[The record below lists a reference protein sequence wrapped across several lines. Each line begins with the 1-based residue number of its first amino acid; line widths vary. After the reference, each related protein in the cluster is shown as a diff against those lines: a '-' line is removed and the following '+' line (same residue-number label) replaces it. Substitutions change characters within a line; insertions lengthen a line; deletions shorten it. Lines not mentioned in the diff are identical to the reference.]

1 LKFYGPIFGCPH
13 ACCGPRARSPSK
25 LSALLASE
33 AEEAHQYDQIIV
45 KVGPH
50 RLPIL
55 SVERV
60 PESDDY
66 KAGHDLTGLV
76 RWPVSSLVSG
86 LLLRHGTALA
96 DDVDVL
102 DLGCGTGTAGIAAA
116 VCCRPRR
123 VVLADKQLLC
133 RELSERNA
141 RLQPAGTIACAI
153 DVEAYGW
160 EPGDPRPPER
170 GAFGLVISS
179 DCLYTSLEEARSFEK
194 WGAHFHDGKALAQFV
209 EMIDWCLAPGGAAL
223 IAFDVRNGRDEERAV
238 EAFAAGGFEPEV
250 LTAAQCVPDERGEEL
265 SDAIVLR
272 CLRVGACRPSAQ
284 AWHGE
289 TALGEVKWRL

>member
-1 LKFYGPIFGCPH
+1 M
-13 ACCGPRARSPSK
+13 
-25 LSALLASE
+25 SAE
-33 AEEAHQYDQIIV
+33 AEEDHQYDRTIV
-45 KVGPH
+45 RVGPH

-55 SVERV
+55 AVERV
-60 PESDDY
+60 PESDNY

-76 RWPVSSLVSG
+76 RWPVSSLVSS

-123 VVLADKQLLC
+123 VVLADKQPLC

-141 RLQPAGTIACAI
+141 RLQLAGTVACAI
-153 DVEAYGW
+153 DVEAFGW

-179 DCLYTSLEEARSFEK
+179 DCLYTALEDARSFEK
-194 WGAHFHDGKALAQFV
+194 WGAHFHDGKALARFV
-209 EMIDWCLAPGGAAL
+209 EMIDWCLAPGGTAL
-223 IAFDVRNGRDEERAV
+223 IAFDVRNARDEERAV
-238 EAFAAGGFEPEV
+238 EAFSAGGFEPEV
-250 LTAAQCVPDERGEEL
+250 LTASQCAPDAGRGEL

-272 CLRVGACRPSAQ
+272 CSRVGERRPSAQ
-284 AWHGE
+284 AWRGE
-289 TALGEVKWRL
+289 PALGEVKFRL